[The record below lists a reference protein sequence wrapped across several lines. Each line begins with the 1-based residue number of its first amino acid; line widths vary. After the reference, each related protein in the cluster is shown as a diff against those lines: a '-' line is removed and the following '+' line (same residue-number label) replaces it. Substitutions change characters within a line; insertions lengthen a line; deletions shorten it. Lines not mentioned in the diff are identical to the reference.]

1 MRQVVF
7 SPKARADLDDVWL
20 HVAMAAPTAADR
32 LIDRLLERCQSLA
45 VHPELGPAR
54 PEITPD
60 ARMLVEGD
68 YLILYRVRPDGV
80 DLVRIVHGARKLA
93 ELFDPGS

>member
-1 MRQVVF
+1 
-7 SPKARADLDDVWL
+7 
-20 HVAMAAPTAADR
+20 
-32 LIDRLLERCQSLA
+32 
-45 VHPELGPAR
+45 LGPER

-80 DLVRIVHGARKLA
+80 DIVRIVHGARKLA